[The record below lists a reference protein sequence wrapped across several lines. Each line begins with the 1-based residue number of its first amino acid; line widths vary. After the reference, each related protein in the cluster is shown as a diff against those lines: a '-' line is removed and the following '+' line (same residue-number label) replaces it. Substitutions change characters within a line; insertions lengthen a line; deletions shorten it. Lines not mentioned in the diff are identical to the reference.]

1 MILIR
6 DLLTIC
12 YFHFFYH
19 LSDWVEIFSIFSNS
33 IRIQISPCIEPNINS
48 SDIICRLG
56 EHIEI
61 RPGPT
66 SNTTSFFLLLSSGG
80 LIVYLL
86 YKSLNDENQSGVQH
100 QPPQLTDTV
109 RFDEFLVQI
118 TLDYFGFLARRPLV
132 GWAELLRTEVS
143 VDQ

>member
-1 MILIR
+1 ME
-6 DLLTIC
+6 
-12 YFHFFYH
+12 
-19 LSDWVEIFSIFSNS
+19 LSINFSDHIF
-33 IRIQISPCIEPNINS
+33 
-48 SDIICRLG
+48 CRLG

-109 RFDEFLVQI
+109 RFDEFSVRN
-118 TLDYFGFLARRPLV
+118 TLYYFHFLKIPLKKKV
-132 GWAELLRTEVS
+132 FFPRVRYLYSQFFQADDSFVVVNIHFLLRNLAGS
-143 VDQ
+143 

>member
-1 MILIR
+1 MKPHKISTYSAR
-6 DLLTIC
+6 SGNC
-12 YFHFFYH
+12 YFRFFFH
-19 LSDWVEIFSIFSNS
+19 LSDWVEIFCIFSNS
-33 IRIQISPCIEPNINS
+33 IRIQISPYVEPNINY
-48 SDIICRLG
+48 SDLICRLG

-118 TLDYFGFLARRPLV
+118 TLDYFGFFKINLLNNFLLAP
-132 GWAELLRTEVS
+132 
-143 VDQ
+143 

>member
-1 MILIR
+1 ME
-6 DLLTIC
+6 
-12 YFHFFYH
+12 
-19 LSDWVEIFSIFSNS
+19 LSINFSDHIF
-33 IRIQISPCIEPNINS
+33 
-48 SDIICRLG
+48 CRLG

-132 GWAELLRTEVS
+132 G
-143 VDQ
+143 

>member
-1 MILIR
+1 M
-6 DLLTIC
+6 
-12 YFHFFYH
+12 
-19 LSDWVEIFSIFSNS
+19 
-33 IRIQISPCIEPNINS
+33 EPNINY
-48 SDIICRLG
+48 SDLIFCRLG

-100 QPPQLTDTV
+100 QPSQLTDTV
-109 RFDEFLVQI
+109 RFDEFSVRI
-118 TLDYFGFLARRPLV
+118 TLV
-132 GWAELLRTEVS
+132 
-143 VDQ
+143 

>member
-1 MILIR
+1 MPCPF
-6 DLLTIC
+6 TGPK
-12 YFHFFYH
+12 
-19 LSDWVEIFSIFSNS
+19 IFCIFSNS
-33 IRIQISPCIEPNINS
+33 IRIQISPYVEPNINY
-48 SDIICRLG
+48 SDLICRLG

-86 YKSLNDENQSGVQH
+86 YKSLNDENQSGVQY

-132 GWAELLRTEVS
+132 G
-143 VDQ
+143 